1 MGNKT
6 INYDRLKQGGFL
18 RQRQKEDL
26 FSMRLRVVG
35 GQLTADQLRAL
46 ADASEKY
53 GRGEVHITARQGLEI
68 SYVPFDDAEDLL
80 DELEK
85 GDVHQGTCGPRVR
98 GVVAC
103 QGNLICPRGLIDSED
118 IAKKIDEKYFAME
131 LPGKFKFAV
140 TGCPSS
146 CMKPQENDLGVMGG
160 LEPEW
165 VKDKCTYCGLC
176 QTVCPVDAIK
186 VENGGLEFY
195 RDKCNLC
202 GQCLLI
208 CPTEAWV
215 KSREGY
221 TVYVGGKVGKHPRL
235 GVKLTELV
243 DENTLF
249 RIIERSVEFFKIEA
263 TSGERFGDTIQR
275 VGFEEFKAFVLE

>member
-1 MGNKT
+1 MAEKT

-18 RQRQKEDL
+18 RQRQVEDL

-35 GQLTADQLRAL
+35 GQLTSDQLRAL
-46 ADASEKY
+46 ADACDKY
-53 GRGEVHITARQGLEI
+53 GKGEVHITARQGLEI
-68 SYVPFDDAEDLL
+68 SYVPMDDAEDLL
-80 DELEK
+80 DELETH
-85 GDVHQGTCGPRVR
+85 DVRQGTCGPRVR

-118 IAKKIDEKYFAME
+118 IAQKIDEQYFAME

-140 TGCPSS
+140 TGCPSA
-146 CMKPQENDLGVMGG
+146 CMKPQENDLGIMGG

-165 VKDKCTYCGLC
+165 VKDDCTYCGLC

-186 VENGGLEFY
+186 VEDGALHFY

-202 GQCLLI
+202 GQCLQI
-208 CPTEAWV
+208 CPVDSWK

-221 TVYVGGKVGKHPRL
+221 TIFVGGKIGKHPRL
-235 GVKLTELV
+235 GDRLIELV
-243 DENTLF
+243 DEDKLF
-249 RIIERSVEFFKIEA
+249 SVIARSIEFFKAEA
-263 TSGERFGDTIQR
+263 NSGERFGDTIR
-275 VGFEEFKAFVLE
+275 RIGPDKFKAFVME